1 MSLANGSAASLN
13 GAPGNYSLVSIQQTG
28 LVTITFFVSEN
39 SSENYKAATV
49 TLVVDVVK
57 VNQNISLNTAPP
69 NFLSFSENLSFTIDA
84 SSSSSLPLSYNILSG
99 NGLINSNIV
108 SVTGVGQIIIQLSQ
122 QGNNEFNPAPLSN
135 LTVNVGQG
143 NTFSLNLIF
152 PKNLLMILPL
162 ILLHQIQIGLVKLFI
177 LAQTHK
183 LLLYLEPKLQF

>member
-69 NFLSFSENLSFTIDA
+69 NFKFLRIFHSQLM
-84 SSSSSLPLSYNILSG
+84 PRRVHHCHYH
-99 NGLINSNIV
+99 
-108 SVTGVGQIIIQLSQ
+108 II
-122 QGNNEFNPAPLSN
+122 F
-135 LTVNVGQG
+135 
-143 NTFSLNLIF
+143 
-152 PKNLLMILPL
+152 
-162 ILLHQIQIGLVKLFI
+162 
-177 LAQTHK
+177 
-183 LLLYLEPKLQF
+183 